1 VQPHSRYRTEHGKL
15 CVDIRLR
22 TVQQL
27 FDHRDPAPFR
37 ERDLDVDAV
46 EYLTAAVEDIPRS
59 TPFKLVIWL
68 AEPLE
73 PPLTEDVLVS
83 SVCGH
88 FAYEC
93 DRVQRRIRQVLHRG
107 QQIFW
112 IGLALLVLCLLG
124 AELLGKH
131 TGSTFLRLV
140 REGLVITGWVALWR
154 PLDAMLYDWWPLL
167 HERRTLSRLVDPV
180 IEVRFDKDPS

>member
-1 VQPHSRYRTEHGKL
+1 VEPHARYRIEQGKL

-68 AEPLE
+68 AEPLA
-73 PPLTEDVLVS
+73 PPLTEEVLVS
-83 SVCGH
+83 SVCAH
-88 FAYEC
+88 FAYER
-93 DRVQRRIRQVLHRG
+93 DRVQRRIRLVLHRG

-112 IGLALLVLCLLG
+112 LGLALLVLCLLS
-124 AELLGKH
+124 AELLVKH
-131 TGSTFLRLV
+131 SASTFLRLL
-140 REGLVITGWVALWR
+140 REGIVITGWVALWR

-167 HERRTLSRLVDPV
+167 HERRTLSRLVGPE
-180 IEVRFDKDPS
+180 IEVRFDKGPS